1 MNIKRTKKQIN
12 ELKQQVKAAKLKR
25 DFRLLKLALV
35 LVILAL
41 IAAFMTG
48 RIQLW

>member
-12 ELKQQVKAAKLKR
+12 ELKQQVKAAKHKR

-35 LVILAL
+35 LVILA
-41 IAAFMTG
+41 IVAAFMTG

>member
-1 MNIKRTKKQIN
+1 M
-12 ELKQQVKAAKLKR
+12 KQQVKAAKLKR